1 MNKISYFLNLF
12 KRSFWEYKFHMV
24 VLTALGVLSGIF
36 GGIGVNAL
44 IPAFSL
50 AIGAGNAGDDFVS
63 RNIEKLFAA
72 AGIELTI
79 ASLLLFIILLF
90 ILKAA
95 VSILF
100 SYINTSITS
109 RYSEKTR
116 NRVLYNFLRA
126 RWPFLMKQKLGH
138 LERILM
144 VNVDQSTSLLA
155 QIGYAI
161 MSFSNLLV
169 YTAVAVNISLPI
181 TAMTFVFGVLVFF
194 GLMRPLTSRVR
205 AFSSEAELIN
215 RQVAHS
221 INQSMLGLKS
231 IQASGA
237 GEEVAKGAA
246 NYFGGL
252 RSLNVRSNILNIFTG
267 MLIEPLG
274 IIFISGVFAYSYY
287 TSADFNIAALA
298 TVIYLIRQIF
308 LYIEQVYTHV
318 LGFTAKAPYVEILLK
333 HEEDAIKEK
342 EEDAG
347 FALFIFINELM
358 FTGVDFAYEGGASV
372 LKGADFAVRKGE
384 FVGIIGPSGA
394 GKTTI
399 VDLILRL
406 LNPSGGCILLDGKDI
421 STISM
426 KEWRRNIGYVSQDI
440 FLMNDTISNNIRFF
454 DSSITDEKIAE
465 AVKMANIYDFIM
477 ELPEKF
483 DTVVG
488 ERGVLLSGGQRQR
501 LIIARVLA
509 RKPQLLILDEAT
521 SALDSESEIKI
532 QKVIENLKGKITVI
546 VIAHRL
552 STLMNSDK
560 ILSLKDGKI
569 AESGSPK
576 ELLKNKESYFFK
588 VYNIRE

>member
-50 AIGAGNAGDDFVS
+50 AIGAGNAGDD
-63 RNIEKLFAA
+63 
-72 AGIELTI
+72 
-79 ASLLLFIILLF
+79 F

-308 LYIEQVYTHV
+308 
-318 LGFTAKAPYVEILLK
+318 
-333 HEEDAIKEK
+333 
-342 EEDAG
+342 
-347 FALFIFINELM
+347 
-358 FTGVDFAYEGGASV
+358 S
-372 LKGADFAVRKGE
+372 
-384 FVGIIGPSGA
+384 
-394 GKTTI
+394 
-399 VDLILRL
+399 
-406 LNPSGGCILLDGKDI
+406 
-421 STISM
+421 
-426 KEWRRNIGYVSQDI
+426 
-440 FLMNDTISNNIRFF
+440 
-454 DSSITDEKIAE
+454 
-465 AVKMANIYDFIM
+465 
-477 ELPEKF
+477 
-483 DTVVG
+483 
-488 ERGVLLSGGQRQR
+488 
-501 LIIARVLA
+501 
-509 RKPQLLILDEAT
+509 
-521 SALDSESEIKI
+521 
-532 QKVIENLKGKITVI
+532 
-546 VIAHRL
+546 
-552 STLMNSDK
+552 
-560 ILSLKDGKI
+560 
-569 AESGSPK
+569 
-576 ELLKNKESYFFK
+576 
-588 VYNIRE
+588 

>member
-79 ASLLLFIILLF
+79 ASVLLFF

-144 VNVDQSTSLLA
+144 VNVEQSPSLLA

-231 IQASGA
+231 I
-237 GEEVAKGAA
+237 
-246 NYFGGL
+246 
-252 RSLNVRSNILNIFTG
+252 
-267 MLIEPLG
+267 
-274 IIFISGVFAYSYY
+274 
-287 TSADFNIAALA
+287 
-298 TVIYLIRQIF
+298 
-308 LYIEQVYTHV
+308 
-318 LGFTAKAPYVEILLK
+318 
-333 HEEDAIKEK
+333 
-342 EEDAG
+342 
-347 FALFIFINELM
+347 
-358 FTGVDFAYEGGASV
+358 
-372 LKGADFAVRKGE
+372 
-384 FVGIIGPSGA
+384 
-394 GKTTI
+394 
-399 VDLILRL
+399 
-406 LNPSGGCILLDGKDI
+406 
-421 STISM
+421 
-426 KEWRRNIGYVSQDI
+426 
-440 FLMNDTISNNIRFF
+440 
-454 DSSITDEKIAE
+454 
-465 AVKMANIYDFIM
+465 
-477 ELPEKF
+477 
-483 DTVVG
+483 
-488 ERGVLLSGGQRQR
+488 
-501 LIIARVLA
+501 
-509 RKPQLLILDEAT
+509 
-521 SALDSESEIKI
+521 
-532 QKVIENLKGKITVI
+532 
-546 VIAHRL
+546 
-552 STLMNSDK
+552 
-560 ILSLKDGKI
+560 
-569 AESGSPK
+569 
-576 ELLKNKESYFFK
+576 
-588 VYNIRE
+588 